1 MGQVHQL
8 ERNMKKILIPV
19 LLASL
24 GLGGC
29 VAVPVN
35 DGPYGAPY
43 GGGYVAPP
51 AVYVTP
57 PAVVVRPWS
66 YGYYGNG
73 RGRRGYR

>member
-1 MGQVHQL
+1 
-8 ERNMKKILIPV
+8 MKKILFPL

-29 VAVPVN
+29 VAVPV
-35 DGPYGAPY
+35 DGGPYGGY
-43 GGGYVAPP
+43 RGGGYVTPP

-66 YGYYGNG
+66 YGYYGGG
-73 RGRRGYR
+73 RGGYRYH